1 MNLLSEDDEQPEK
14 AAKEVAGMTAGEEEK
29 ESKTLE
35 FYGGKL
41 VSAVPLLF
49 FVLWAIVVSTQ
60 TPSTPGLALGAIIGL
75 VIGMFLYKGDW
86 SEYANSI
93 FEGMAQPIGVI
104 AIVCWFWAGMFSSV
118 LQAGQFVNGLVWLGD
133 VSGAT
138 GSVFT
143 ALTFLLAA
151 ILATAIGTG
160 YGTTTAFT
168 LLVFPA
174 GLVLGANPVIL
185 FGAILSG
192 AAFGDNLAPVSDT
205 TIVSAVTQKG
215 DVGGVVRSRF
225 KYAIIA
231 AVPAFILYLIVGGG
245 GADIGLAAE
254 EASNIISQTANP
266 QGLILFIPFFTVVG
280 LALSG
285 RHIVEALTWGILLT
299 IIIGIP
305 AGLMNF
311 SDVILFNPSTGEF
324 GGALLSGITGYFPMA
339 ILIIMLMASMHIFEL
354 GGGAKAFLQRIMD
367 FATTVKRAEF
377 SIWLMIIIPNIL
389 ITINTAAE
397 ILVSPFVREVGE
409 RFNLHEYR
417 RANFLDANTSALGY
431 IFPWGGG
438 VLAGFAAMEQLPGR
452 FEWFTQDLVVS
463 PAQVWPYV
471 FHGWILAFV
480 VFLGMGVMFG
490 YGREYIY
497 EREIPEGARM
507 EI

>member
-1 MNLLSEDDEQPEK
+1 MSENNEQPEA
-14 AAKEVAGMTAGEEEK
+14 AAKEVAGMTAAGEEEGK
-29 ESKTLE
+29 KLE

-41 VSAVPLLF
+41 ASSVPLVF

-75 VIGMFLYKGDW
+75 VVGMFLYKGDW

-118 LQAGQFVNGLVWLGD
+118 LQAGGFVDGLVYLGEA
-133 VSGAT
+133 SGAT

-143 ALTFLLAA
+143 ALTFVLAA

-174 GLVLGANPVIL
+174 GVVLGSNPVIL

-245 GADIGLAAE
+245 GADIGVGAE
-254 EASNIISQTANP
+254 EAAAIISQQADP
-266 QGLILFIPFFTVVG
+266 SGLILFIPFFAVVG

-305 AGLMNF
+305 LGLMNP
-311 SDVILFNPSTGEF
+311 SDVIMMDIANEQF

-354 GGGAKAFLQRIMD
+354 GGGARAFLQKIMD
-367 FATTVKRAEF
+367 FATTVKKAEF

-397 ILVSPFVREVGE
+397 ILVAPFVREVGE

-417 RANFLDANTSALGY
+417 RANFLDANTLSL
-431 IFPWGGG
+431 I
-438 VLAGFAAMEQLPGR
+438 
-452 FEWFTQDLVVS
+452 
-463 PAQVWPYV
+463 
-471 FHGWILAFV
+471 HI
-480 VFLGMGVMFG
+480 
-490 YGREYIY
+490 
-497 EREIPEGARM
+497 
-507 EI
+507 